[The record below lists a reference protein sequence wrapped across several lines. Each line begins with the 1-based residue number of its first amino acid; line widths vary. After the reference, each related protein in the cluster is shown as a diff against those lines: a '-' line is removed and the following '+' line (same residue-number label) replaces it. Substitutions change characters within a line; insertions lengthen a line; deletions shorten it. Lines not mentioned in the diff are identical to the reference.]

1 MTPLTLGSASRNV
14 PEDFPQLLELL
25 GSRPQPAVVW
35 YGSPG
40 AQDSS
45 EPERVELSGRVLQNW
60 AVKLIGLFREE
71 LEEVFEG
78 SAQPVVLVDSAPH
91 WKAAAVILAAG
102 ALGAE
107 VVVRGTGPEGAGQE
121 GTGQEAAGQEDTGQE
136 AAGPASLVVTDRP
149 EAWQGS
155 SALGEAELAAL
166 SPGLLDESFEAAT
179 GRSLPAWVLDI
190 SAEVRQQP
198 DQLPA
203 PLEPVGLPQSTGVG
217 GQSTGAGAQHSASGT
232 LLVTGAEWSAGVVGG
247 LISAWARS
255 GTVVLFEGGPEDPG
269 WEQMRRNEG
278 LD

>member
-1 MTPLTLGSASRNV
+1 MAARRNQHDTTHIGSASRNV

-102 ALGAE
+102 PWEQRWWSEELDRKAQDRKEPGRKTLG
-107 VVVRGTGPEGAGQE
+107 RKTLAG
-121 GTGQEAAGQEDTGQE
+121 
-136 AAGPASLVVTDRP
+136 SR
-149 EAWQGS
+149 W
-155 SALGEAELAAL
+155 
-166 SPGLLDESFEAAT
+166 
-179 GRSLPAWVLDI
+179 
-190 SAEVRQQP
+190 
-198 DQLPA
+198 
-203 PLEPVGLPQSTGVG
+203 
-217 GQSTGAGAQHSASGT
+217 
-232 LLVTGAEWSAGVVGG
+232 AGVVGG
-247 LISAWARS
+247 HRPS
-255 GTVVLFEGGPEDPG
+255 GGLAGVLRPG
-269 WEQMRRNEG
+269 RG
-278 LD
+278 